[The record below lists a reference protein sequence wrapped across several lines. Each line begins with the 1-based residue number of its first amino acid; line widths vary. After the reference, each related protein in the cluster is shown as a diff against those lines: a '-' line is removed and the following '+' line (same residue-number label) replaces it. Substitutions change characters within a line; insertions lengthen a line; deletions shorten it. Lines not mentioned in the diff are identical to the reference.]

1 MLCPQES
8 RPQES
13 VVSPNTVKV
22 GPAERSTTL
31 GQLAFVPPLVVGA
44 WTRHIVALAYAPTD
58 EGNMLARLKTFTL
71 LGIEAMPVDVEVD
84 ISPAAMP
91 KTILVGLP
99 DTAVKESTHRVERA
113 IVNSGFTRPTD
124 RVVINLAPGD
134 LPKQAASFDLPVAL
148 GVLGGSGQL
157 IADRLE
163 QYAIIGE
170 LALEGHTR
178 PVKGGL
184 SIAIEAAK
192 NDGLRGIVLPAENA
206 AEAAVVEGLDVIPV
220 ESLSQ
225 AVAFFAGEIEIAP
238 APSRLEQLF
247 EAYSAYDVDFGDVRG
262 QEAAKRAITLAAA
275 GRHNLIMIGP
285 PGSGKTMLAKRVP
298 TVLPALS
305 APESIETTRIYSA
318 LGQLPAGQ
326 PLLARR
332 PFRSPHH
339 TISDAG
345 LVGGGSPPSPGE
357 ISKAHN
363 GILFLDELPEFN
375 RKTLEVMRQPLEDG
389 IVTISRALRST
400 TFPSDFMLVAA
411 ANPCPCGYRS
421 DPRRNCNCTPPQVEK
436 YMSRISGP
444 LMDRIDMHIEVPAV
458 PFEELSGQS
467 RCGTSS
473 ERMRVDVQK
482 AREVQAQRFA
492 DSSSGVR
499 YNAQMTSPQVREHCQ
514 LNPTCQQM
522 LRHSVEE
529 MGLSARA
536 HDKILRVCRT
546 IADIAG
552 DESIN
557 ELHLAEAINYRNLDR
572 DLWV

>member
-1 MLCPQES
+1 
-8 RPQES
+8 
-13 VVSPNTVKV
+13 
-22 GPAERSTTL
+22 
-31 GQLAFVPPLVVGA
+31 
-44 WTRHIVALAYAPTD
+44 
-58 EGNMLARLKTFTL
+58 MLARLKTFTL

-113 IVNSGFTRPTD
+113 IVNSGFTRPHD

-148 GVLGGSGQL
+148 GVLAGSGQL

-163 QYAIIGE
+163 HYAIIGE

-178 PVKGGL
+178 PVKGCL
-184 SIAIEAAK
+184 SIAIEASK
-192 NDGLRGIVLPAENA
+192 NAGLRGLVLPAENA
-206 AEAAVVEGLDVIPV
+206 PEAAVVEGLEVIPV
-220 ESLSQ
+220 ESLAQ
-225 AVAFFAGEIEIAP
+225 AVAFFAGEVELTP
-238 APSRLEQLF
+238 APSRLEDLF
-247 EAYSAYDVDFGDVRG
+247 QRYSEYDVDFGDVRG
-262 QEAAKRAITLAAA
+262 QESAKRAVTLAAA

-298 TVLPALS
+298 SVLPQLCAQ
-305 APESIETTRIYSA
+305 ESIETTRIYSA
-318 LGQLPAGQ
+318 LGQLPSGQ
-326 PLLARR
+326 PLLATR
-332 PFRSPHH
+332 PFRAPHH

-345 LVGGGSPPSPGE
+345 LVGGGSPPAPGE

-389 IVTISRALRST
+389 TVTISRALRST

-444 LMDRIDMHIEVPAV
+444 LMDRIDIHIEVPAV
-458 PFEELSGQS
+458 PFEELSA
-467 RCGTSS
+467 
-473 ERMRVDVQK
+473 K
-482 AREVQAQRFA
+482 AAPGNDQ
-492 DSSSGVR
+492 
-499 YNAQMTSPQVREHCQ
+499 
-514 LNPTCQQM
+514 
-522 LRHSVEE
+522 
-529 MGLSARA
+529 
-536 HDKILRVCRT
+536 
-546 IADIAG
+546 
-552 DESIN
+552 
-557 ELHLAEAINYRNLDR
+557 
-572 DLWV
+572 